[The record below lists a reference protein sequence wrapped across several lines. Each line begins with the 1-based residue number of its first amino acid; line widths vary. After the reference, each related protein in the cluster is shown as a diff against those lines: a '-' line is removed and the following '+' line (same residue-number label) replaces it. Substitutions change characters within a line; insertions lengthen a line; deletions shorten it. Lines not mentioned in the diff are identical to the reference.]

1 MNTKAPSRK
10 RPCRVCRKW
19 FTPNPKAG
27 SRQKTCGK
35 SDCKSEWHRRKCT
48 KWNEKNSANFKGN
61 YLQKKLAAMAPDQS
75 QSLVNPSSDQKAKR
89 CSPVNVTLKSGID
102 PKDFE
107 RILSAE
113 QAIVIEYITDQIIR
127 IAHKKGRF
135 QAQ

>member
-1 MNTKAPSRK
+1 
-10 RPCRVCRKW
+10 
-19 FTPNPKAG
+19 
-27 SRQKTCGK
+27 
-35 SDCKSEWHRRKCT
+35 
-48 KWNEKNSANFKGN
+48 
-61 YLQKKLAAMAPDQS
+61 MAPDQS
-75 QSLVNPSSDQKAKR
+75 QSVANPSSDQKVKR

-113 QAIVIEYITDQIIR
+113 QAIVIEYITNQIIR